1 MLFTMKMTDA
11 ELKNF
16 SYGFVEWFHEENER
30 DLDYGEDCVEDLF
43 DEYAE
48 YLMNEVTTDDDELMT
63 TMYAV
68 VQYYGEEGYVF
79 QDWYERRECD
89 SADCVEYEEWKH
101 AQPSADEFICSEEAK
116 CTNDDNCKGCYGTDD
131 EEEDIQKKIGDW
143 LNDKNNN
150 ENDLVDFLIDECG
163 VVIKEQKETGFG
175 TAYHDGSGFAD
186 CDPEGNGNRLCSEY
200 PKDKWC
206 SECVYLNE

>member
-1 MLFTMKMTDA
+1 MLFTMKMTDS
-11 ELKNF
+11 ELNNL

-30 DLDYGEDCVEDLF
+30 DLDYEEDCVEDLF

-79 QDWYERRECD
+79 QDWYENRTTVN
-89 SADCVEYEEWKH
+89 SADCIEYEEWKH

-116 CTNDDNCKGCYGTDD
+116 CTNDDNCKGCYGTD
-131 EEEDIQKKIGDW
+131 EEEWVLHPIGKFKIKKEEKCIVPDCYEYGIIEWKAMDGI
-143 LNDKNNN
+143 
-150 ENDLVDFLIDECG
+150 VCRECCLR
-163 VVIKEQKETGFG
+163 INKKF
-175 TAYHDGSGFAD
+175 
-186 CDPEGNGNRLCSEY
+186 
-200 PKDKWC
+200 
-206 SECVYLNE
+206 EC

>member
-1 MLFTMKMTDA
+1 MLFTMKMTDS
-11 ELKNF
+11 ELENL
-16 SYGFVEWFHEENER
+16 SYGFAEWYAEE
-30 DLDYGEDCVEDLF
+30 YGDCEKESNNPIIYN
-43 DEYAE
+43 EYAE

-79 QDWYERRECD
+79 QDWYEARTIGYKCD
-89 SADCVEYEEWKH
+89 EYEEWKH

-131 EEEDIQKKIGDW
+131 ETEPKTKISNW

-150 ENDLVDFLIDECG
+150 ENDLIDFLVEECG
-163 VVIKEQKETGFG
+163 VVIKEQKE
-175 TAYHDGSGFAD
+175 
-186 CDPEGNGNRLCSEY
+186 
-200 PKDKWC
+200 
-206 SECVYLNE
+206 